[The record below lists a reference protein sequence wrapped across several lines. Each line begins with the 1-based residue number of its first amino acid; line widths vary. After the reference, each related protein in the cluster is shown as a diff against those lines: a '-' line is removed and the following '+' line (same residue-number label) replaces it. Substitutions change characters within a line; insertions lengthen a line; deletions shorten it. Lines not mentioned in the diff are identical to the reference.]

1 MANDTSTLPAQKRD
15 QSGKGPS
22 HRLRAKGLIPAICYG
37 PYDKPLHVA
46 IDPDAIKKAIA
57 TPHKF
62 NTVISLQVQG
72 GETRTV
78 LLKDY
83 EKDPLDGKVLHADFL
98 EVRMDKDVT
107 VNVPVVLTGKPEG
120 VTAGGILQ
128 QVARTLAV
136 QCKPSDIPEKI
147 EVDVSPLKIT
157 ESLHV
162 SDVKAPA
169 GVKFKVK
176 GTRRSRWSTCR
187 RRRRRRRSRQQP
199 PPRFPARRVLLPRRQ
214 RALHLPRVVPR
225 PRPPLALLPR
235 RARRPRPPTRARKS
249 KRCAFS
255 SASATPG
262 SATSAPATTSASA
275 SPRTRRGSWARRSRW
290 SPAGTPWPARRATWR
305 CSCLRAS

>member
-1 MANDTSTLPAQKRD
+1 MANDTSTLVAQKRD

-128 QVARTLAV
+128 QVARTFAV
-136 QCKPSDIPEKI
+136 LCKPSDIPEKI
-147 EVDVSPLKIT
+147 EVDVSALKIT

-176 GTRRSRWSTCR
+176 GTQTVAVVNV
-187 RRRRRRRSRQQP
+187 P
-199 PPRFPARRVLLPRRQ
+199 EKEEEAPKPA
-214 RALHLPRVVPR
+214 AAAAVPG
-225 PRPPLALLPR
+225 AEG
-235 RARRPRPPTRARKS
+235 AA
-249 KRCAFS
+249 
-255 SASATPG
+255 
-262 SATSAPATTSASA
+262 APAAA
-275 SPRTRRGSWARRSRW
+275 GAA
-290 SPAGTPWPARRATWR
+290 PAAGAAAPAA
-305 CSCLRAS
+305 AGAAPAAGAAAKAPAADKGAKK

>member
-1 MANDTSTLPAQKRD
+1 MANDTSTLAAQKRD

-46 IDPDAIKKAIA
+46 IDPDAIKRAIA

-62 NTVISLQVQG
+62 NTVIHLEVEG
-72 GETRTV
+72 GEKRTV

-107 VNVPVVLTGKPEG
+107 VNVPVILTGKPEG

-128 QVARTLAV
+128 QVARTFAV
-136 QCKPSDIPEKI
+136 LCKPSDIPEKI
-147 EVDVSPLKIT
+147 EVDVSALKIT

-176 GTRRSRWSTCR
+176 GTETVAVVNV
-187 RRRRRRRSRQQP
+187 P
-199 PPRFPARRVLLPRRQ
+199 EKEEEAPKPA
-214 RALHLPRVVPR
+214 AAAAAVPG
-225 PRPPLALLPR
+225 AEG
-235 RARRPRPPTRARKS
+235 AA
-249 KRCAFS
+249 
-255 SASATPG
+255 
-262 SATSAPATTSASA
+262 APAAA
-275 SPRTRRGSWARRSRW
+275 GAAPGAPGAPGAAA
-290 SPAGTPWPARRATWR
+290 PAAAGAAPAAG
-305 CSCLRAS
+305 AAAKAPAADKGAKK

>member
-1 MANDTSTLPAQKRD
+1 MANDTSTLTAQKRD
-15 QSGKGPS
+15 RSGKGPA
-22 HRLRAKGLIPAICYG
+22 RQLRMKGLIPAVCYG

-46 IDPDAIKKAIA
+46 VDPAAIQVAIA

-62 NTVISLQVQG
+62 NTVIKLQID

-78 LLKDY
+78 LFKDY
-83 EKDPLDGKVLHADFL
+83 EKDPLDGHVLHADFL
-98 EVRMDKDVT
+98 EVRMDKDVV

-147 EVDVSPLKIT
+147 EVDVSGLNIA

-176 GTRRSRWSTCR
+176 ATQTVAVVNV
-187 RRRRRRRSRQQP
+187 P
-199 PPRFPARRVLLPRRQ
+199 EKEEEAPKPA
-214 RALHLPRVVPR
+214 AAAAVPG
-225 PRPPLALLPR
+225 AEG
-235 RARRPRPPTRARKS
+235 AA
-249 KRCAFS
+249 
-255 SASATPG
+255 
-262 SATSAPATTSASA
+262 APAAGA
-275 SPRTRRGSWARRSRW
+275 PGAPGAPAAAGAAPAAGAAAPAAGGGKA
-290 SPAGTPWPARRATWR
+290 PAGDKGAKK
-305 CSCLRAS
+305 